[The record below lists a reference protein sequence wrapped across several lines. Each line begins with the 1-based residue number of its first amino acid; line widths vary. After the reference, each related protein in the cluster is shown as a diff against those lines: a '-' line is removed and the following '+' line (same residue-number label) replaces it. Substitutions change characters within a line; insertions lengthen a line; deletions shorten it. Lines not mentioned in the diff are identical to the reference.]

1 MTLGADVAAAL
12 PGLRAQAES
21 LMTDTWRCVRGG
33 TREFNDETGE
43 FVETPPEVVY
53 DGPGR
58 LRDRSSIG
66 SREAV
71 QGVTT
76 VVSQL
81 ILSLP
86 VATSGALRVDDRLEC
101 IASAADASMVGVR
114 VKVTDL
120 HLQTHST
127 ARRFT
132 VEVTS
137 WPTSTT

>member
-1 MTLGADVAAAL
+1 MVDTWQCIL
-12 PGLRAQAES
+12 PGKR
-21 LMTDTWRCVRGG
+21 T
-33 TREFNDETGE
+33 FNDETG
-43 FVETPPEVVY
+43 VWTDVPPVTVY

-58 LRDRSSIG
+58 LRDRSGIG
-66 SREAV
+66 SRDDT

-76 VVSQL
+76 VTSQL

-86 VATSGALRVDDRLEC
+86 VASSGAVRVDHVLEC
-101 IASAADASMVGVR
+101 VAAESDLALVGTR

-127 ARRFT
+127 ARRFS

-137 WPTSTT
+137 WPTAT

>member
-1 MTLGADVAAAL
+1 
-12 PGLRAQAES
+12 
-21 LMTDTWRCVRGG
+21 MTDTWRCTRGG
-33 TREFNDETGE
+33 GREFNDETGE
-43 FVETPPEVVY
+43 WTNTPPEVVY

-58 LRDRSSIG
+58 LRDRSTIG
-66 SREAV
+66 SRDDV

-76 VVSQL
+76 VSSQL

-86 VATSGALRVDDRLEC
+86 VATSSGVKVDDHLEC
-101 IASAADASMVGVR
+101 TAALSDPALVGVR
-114 VKVTDL
+114 VRVTDL

-137 WPTSTT
+137 WPTT

>member
-1 MTLGADVAAAL
+1 MED
-12 PGLRAQAES
+12 S
-21 LMTDTWRCVRGG
+21 WRCTRGG
-33 TREFNDETGE
+33 ERVFDDTTGE
-43 FVETPPEVVY
+43 WTTVPPEVVY

-58 LRDRSSIG
+58 LRDRSTIG
-66 SREAV
+66 SREDV

-76 VVSQL
+76 VSSQL

-86 VATSGALRVDDRLEC
+86 VATSAGIKVDDHLEC
-101 IASAADASMVGVR
+101 TAARSDPALVGVQVR
-114 VKVTDL
+114 VTDL

-137 WPTSTT
+137 WPTT

>member
-1 MTLGADVAAAL
+1 
-12 PGLRAQAES
+12 
-21 LMTDTWRCVRGG
+21 MTDTWRCTRGG
-33 TREFNDETGE
+33 GREFNDETGE
-43 FVETPPEVVY
+43 WTDTPPEVVY

-66 SREAV
+66 SREDV

-81 ILSLP
+81 VLSLP
-86 VATSGALRVDDRLEC
+86 IASSGALRVDDHLEC
-101 IASAADASMVGVR
+101 VASTADASLVGVK

-137 WPTSTT
+137 WPTT